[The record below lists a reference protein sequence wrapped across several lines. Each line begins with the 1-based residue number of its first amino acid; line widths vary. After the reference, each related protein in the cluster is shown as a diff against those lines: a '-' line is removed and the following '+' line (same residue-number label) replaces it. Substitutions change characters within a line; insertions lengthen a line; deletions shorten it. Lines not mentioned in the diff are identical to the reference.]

1 MSLKRLNST
10 LFLLVGLCTLCL
22 GQQNLLDRKV
32 TIDFHNVSV
41 KEALTQLKKEVNC
54 TINFRPSELPVH
66 RRVTKSF
73 EREKLS
79 RVIKEI
85 WGSEQLK
92 LRASGNM
99 ISIKRLQNS
108 PEKKPKGN
116 LRGRIKDDKYEPLPG
131 VAVQLKGTTI
141 GEVTDSDGK
150 FSIRELSVGSYTLV
164 ISSLGYQSQE
174 KTIEVT
180 AGKTIDLET
189 SLRVSVNQL
198 DEVVVVGKTES
209 QVLSEQPIQITSIN
223 LAPIQNESAEVIKI
237 LDRTSGVR
245 IRQFGG
251 LGSPAIIQLN
261 GLSGNAVRRYYD
273 GVPLELLGGG
283 VQLNNIPANAVERI
297 DVYKGVMPV
306 DVGTDALAGG
316 INIVSKTIDQ
326 DFLEASYQ
334 FGSFNSHVG
343 TLNIGKTIGSNAYIS
358 LQGFYNYSD
367 NSYRIHAEQIV
378 NNQNVE
384 VEVDRFHDAHE
395 SSMIQGTFGLG
406 DLTWADQLSYSIG
419 YSQRQ
424 DETQHGVRLS
434 NSPIG
439 ELTTENQA
447 LLQSLKY
454 KKKLLDE
461 KLAIDYSVHYART
474 HEQIDDSTTNRYDW
488 FGNVVGTWSRGAE
501 FLDEPSRRKGENTSW
516 VHRINM
522 GYSFHPNH
530 VMKVSSFLSD
540 QSVQGEDP
548 LFEPTGS
555 VLEDPNRNP
564 SSLLRSISGVSY
576 EAKWFDQKLETIVFG
591 KYYYYQQET
600 TNLNPNPNLA
610 VEAGT
615 FTFSDNETGYGLG
628 LKYAFKEDIFLRA
641 SYERALRIPTDGEIF
656 GDFTVIRPNFTL
668 QPELSNNLNV
678 GGFFKHYFN
687 DDKYLSIEANSFF
700 RDQTNLIR
708 LQAVGNFPAQFI
720 NEAEVSAHGFELTV
734 RADPLKDVS
743 VTASYTSQSITKE
756 GDRNS
761 SNSNGIGS
769 DIPNIPNQF
778 LNTSIRYS
786 GTSPFSK
793 EDEWGIFSYYTFVD
807 EFALII
813 QNQQNANP
821 ENIIPTQHQVDM
833 GIKYDWSKTNLTVVL
848 QINNVLNREVFDNFR
863 VPKPGRNFNI
873 KLSYSLY

>member
-1 MSLKRLNST
+1 
-10 LFLLVGLCTLCL
+10 
-22 GQQNLLDRKV
+22 V
-32 TIDFHNVSV
+32 TIDFQNVSV
-41 KEALTQLKKEVNC
+41 KEALEQLKKETNSS
-54 TINFRPSELPVH
+54 INFRPSELPVH
-66 RRVTKSF
+66 RRITKSF
-73 EREKLS
+73 EQETLR
-79 RVIKEI
+79 RVIKEV
-85 WGSEQLK
+85 WGSDQLK
-92 LRASGNM
+92 LRMSGNM
-99 ISIKRLQNS
+99 ISIKSVRYT
-108 PEKKPKGN
+108 PEKKLKGN
-116 LRGRIKDDKYEPLPG
+116 LRGLIKDDKYEPLPG
-131 VAVQLKGTTI
+131 VAVQLKGTTT
-141 GEVTDSDGK
+141 GDVTDGEGK
-150 FSIRELSVGSYTLV
+150 FAIKELSAGSYTLV
-164 ISSLGYQSQE
+164 ISSIGYQGQE
-174 KTIEVT
+174 KKVEVIG
-180 AGKTIDLET
+180 GKTTDFKT
-189 SLRVSVNQL
+189 SLTVSVNEL
-198 DEVVVVGKTES
+198 EEVVVVGKTES
-209 QVLSEQPIQITSIN
+209 QILSEQPIQITSIN

-237 LDRTSGVR
+237 LDRASGVR

-251 LGSPAIIQLN
+251 LGSPVIIQLN

-326 DFLEASYQ
+326 DFMEASYQ

-343 TLNIGKTIGSNAYIS
+343 TVNIGKTIGRHAYIS

-367 NSYRIHAEQIV
+367 NNYRIRAEQIV

-406 DLTWADQLSYSIG
+406 NLKWADQLSYSIG

-454 KKKLLDE
+454 KKKLLDK
-461 KLAIDYSVHYART
+461 KLTIDYSVHYART

-501 FLDEPSRRKGENTSW
+501 FLDSPSRRKGENSSW
-516 VHRINM
+516 VHRINT
-522 GYSFHPNH
+522 GYSFHPDH
-530 VMKVSSFLSD
+530 VMKVSSFLSN
-540 QSVQGEDP
+540 QSVKGEDP

-564 SSLLRSISGVSY
+564 SSLLRSVSGVSY
-576 EAKWFDQKLETIVFG
+576 EAQWFDQKLETILFG
-591 KYYYYQQET
+591 KYYYYNQET

-656 GDFTVIRPNFTL
+656 GDFNTIRPNFTL

-678 GGFFKHYFN
+678 GGFFKHHFN
-687 DDKYLSIEANSFF
+687 RDKYFSIEANTFF
-700 RDQTNLIR
+700 RDQENLIR
-708 LQAVGNFPAQFI
+708 LQALGNVPAQFI
-720 NEAEVSAHGFELTV
+720 NEAEVSAQGFELSM
-734 RADPLKDVS
+734 RASPLKDISLTV
-743 VTASYTSQSITKE
+743 SYTSQSIIKE
-756 GDRNS
+756 GDRNRG
-761 SNSNGIGS
+761 NSNGIGS

-778 LNTSIRYS
+778 LNASIRYS
-786 GTSPFSK
+786 GTSLFSK
-793 EDEWGIFSYYTFVD
+793 DDEWEIFGYYTFVD
-807 EFALII
+807 DFALII

-821 ENIIPTQHQVDM
+821 ENVIPAQHQVDM
-833 GIKYDWSKTNLTVVL
+833 GIKYDWSKTNLTMVL
-848 QINNVLNREVFDNFR
+848 QVNNVMNREVFDNFR

-873 KLSYSLY
+873 KLSYALY